1 MGRLGTTRRLLTLIG
16 LGILALVLTLMFIY
30 AGRDILD
37 EVFSLDMRYVL
48 LSFLCFLGLQLAWA
62 IKFYI
67 LVRRRVPKARFP
79 YVALVNMAGN
89 FVNITTPSGRM
100 AGEPLR
106 ASYIAKKYGSRF
118 STIFAAGMVDKM
130 TFTVAM
136 LLLLIPLMVWASLKF
151 DMPDLL
157 QLLLGS
163 FILFWVVVGLVSF
176 LLFKSLSEGRS
187 VKWGMFL
194 HRIIRFFL
202 RGRMKDSSFFI
213 ERFKNGVLEFKG
225 TFVKLS
231 KNPLRMCLDLTFAL
245 LVHGLRFSAAYM
257 LFIATGHSEHFL
269 TVATVVMMAFVI
281 GLITQLMIGVGEAS
295 MTMLYL
301 ATGVKAARAVTVSVL
316 TQLDSYI
323 FEIGLGYLCLILLNI
338 IDRKDKAKGEAAID
352 SKTV

>member
-1 MGRLGTTRRLLTLIG
+1 MGTTRRLLTLIG

-106 ASYIAKKYGSRF
+106 ASYIARKYGSRF

-202 RGRMKDSSFFI
+202 RGRMKDSTFFI

-231 KNPLRMCLDLTFAL
+231 KNPLRMCLDMVFAI

-257 LFIATGHSEHFL
+257 LFIATGHSEPFL

-281 GLITQLMIGVGEAS
+281 GLMSQLMIGVGEA
-295 MTMLYL
+295 TMSLLYI
-301 ATGVKAARAVTVSVL
+301 ATGVKAARALTVSVL

-338 IDRKDKAKGEAAID
+338 IDRKDKTKAGRGKD
-352 SKTV
+352 SMAVD